1 MSSRQHQHLTETNN
15 NNNNFSN
22 DKIMS
27 EDGKL
32 PEIASAS
39 NQPQPGDMENG
50 GQPGMDGRDIQS
62 ANSFNQRGSR
72 S

>member
-1 MSSRQHQHLTETNN
+1 
-15 NNNNFSN
+15 
-22 DKIMS
+22 MS

-39 NQPQPGDMENG
+39 QPQPGDMENG
-50 GQPGMDGRDIQS
+50 SQPGMDARDIQS

-72 S
+72 SQQPGAGGKTAFIAKKERQE